1 MNFSS
6 SIARYKVTLK
16 SDITEVYSLVKCQCH
31 LNVFGLKKELQHIFT
46 FPNSDEVYK
55 DIKINM

>member
-6 SIARYKVTLK
+6 SIARYKETLK

-31 LNVFGLKKELQHIFT
+31 LNVFELKKGLQHIFT